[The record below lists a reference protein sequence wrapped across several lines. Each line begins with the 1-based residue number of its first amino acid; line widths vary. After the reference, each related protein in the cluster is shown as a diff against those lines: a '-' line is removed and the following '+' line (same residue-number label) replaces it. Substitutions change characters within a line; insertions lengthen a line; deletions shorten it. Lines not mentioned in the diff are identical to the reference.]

1 MIIVLFLFLRRWK
14 LWCQKK
20 RKYIFYEIDG
30 KKYTVISKVV
40 DNPKSTD
47 KLYEILAKYA
57 LRRLNEME

>member
-1 MIIVLFLFLRRWK
+1 MNVK
-14 LWCQKK
+14 STKK
-20 RKYIFYEIDG
+20 EKTTIYEIDG

-40 DNPKSTD
+40 DNPKSAD